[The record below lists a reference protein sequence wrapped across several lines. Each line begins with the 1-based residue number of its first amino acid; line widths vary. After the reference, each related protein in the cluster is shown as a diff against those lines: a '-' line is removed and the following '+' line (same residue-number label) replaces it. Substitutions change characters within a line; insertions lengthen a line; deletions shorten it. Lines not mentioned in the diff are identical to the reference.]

1 MIFIFIL
8 WILCRLRSQRKS
20 EFWFTPRLLLISP
33 VLFLFLLALLQAS
46 RIAAVVYDFL
56 NSFELSN
63 SGVSGNTQDD
73 GLGGVEKGSH
83 LLWNISMLSPELKL
97 TVISSTPSSCRKRT
111 SCPPG
116 SCWRCSPPPRG
127 RCSRAPGSPGWW
139 AGHRR
144 GPPPHIAPHF
154 SPSTVDLKQLA
165 RYPEDTLGYL
175 VFSMSVISG
184 NAIVKHVFDTGVT
197 PSFWY
202 KDGQVKLWKKYSYFQ
217 SDFGY
222 SLTKALRVLFG
233 RHYWDLETTEALN
246 WILFFSQNVGTI
258 GILRVIMWLVTCI

>member
-139 AGHRR
+139 GRRRRELPHRR
-144 GPPPHIAPHF
+144 STHF
-154 SPSTVDLKQLA
+154 SPREGGRIERDRKIGGR
-165 RYPEDTLGYL
+165 RYL
-175 VFSMSVISG
+175 
-184 NAIVKHVFDTGVT
+184 
-197 PSFWY
+197 
-202 KDGQVKLWKKYSYFQ
+202 
-217 SDFGY
+217 
-222 SLTKALRVLFG
+222 
-233 RHYWDLETTEALN
+233 
-246 WILFFSQNVGTI
+246 
-258 GILRVIMWLVTCI
+258 GILRLQLVCYLRQCHSETCLRHRAHSQLLR

>member
-20 EFWFTPRLLLISP
+20 EFWFTPRLLVISP

-139 AGHRR
+139 GRRRRELPHRR
-144 GPPPHIAPHF
+144 STHF
-154 SPSTVDLKQLA
+154 SPREGGRIERDRNQEDWRQELPWDTSSSAGLLSQAVPWWNMFSTPGSLPASEEK
-165 RYPEDTLGYL
+165 T
-175 VFSMSVISG
+175 FTWSMLQG
-184 NAIVKHVFDTGVT
+184 
-197 PSFWY
+197 W
-202 KDGQVKLWKKYSYFQ
+202 
-217 SDFGY
+217 
-222 SLTKALRVLFG
+222 
-233 RHYWDLETTEALN
+233 
-246 WILFFSQNVGTI
+246 
-258 GILRVIMWLVTCI
+258 